1 MTRGF
6 ARMENLEVLL
16 CIKVSDSAKGL
27 IGLGDKPKQLKKL
40 GAVLYGKKANLKDLF
55 IQIDKSHRIL
65 RTLSI
70 RMEQLDKIDG
80 VLFETSKAFREPKHL
95 WHLRKA
101 ASPYQRALSRCQYNS
116 QSSRHMSQ
124 CLMVADS

>member
-27 IGLGDKPKQLKKL
+27 VGLGDKLKQLKKL
-40 GAVLYGKKANLKDLF
+40 GAVLYGTKANLKDLF

-70 RMEQLDKIDG
+70 RMEQLEKIDG
-80 VLFETSKAFREPKHL
+80 VLLRPPKL
-95 WHLRKA
+95 LEN
-101 ASPYQRALSRCQYNS
+101 QNICGI
-116 QSSRHMSQ
+116 
-124 CLMVADS
+124 